1 MSLTLAVGPLKKR
14 TSACR
19 RLRGFVKPM
28 VLQRLLEL
36 MGPKSSIRY
45 ATGRDSV
52 DEMVT
57 FEYYPMTNSTWHNEE
72 VGVGDVFD
80 DDVLESWKCIKFI

>member
-1 MSLTLAVGPLKKR
+1 
-14 TSACR
+14 
-19 RLRGFVKPM
+19 M

-36 MGPKSSIRY
+36 MGPNSSIRY

-72 VGVGDVFD
+72 VGGLGMFLMMMFWNLGNV
-80 DDVLESWKCIKFI
+80 